1 MLNPSGRNLHLG
13 KGIGIKEW
21 GVLCLGIHGTWR
33 AGGAGAGV
41 GAAGF
46 VSRRKEPVGFLERL
60 TRKEVALRK
69 VFKDLLGAG
78 RYAPWF

>member
-1 MLNPSGRNLHLG
+1 M
-13 KGIGIKEW
+13 

-60 TRKEVALRK
+60 TRKEVALRRGRLGIG
-69 VFKDLLGAG
+69 VLVRAPAVPVPKDQPEAG
-78 RYAPWF
+78 EYAPF

>member
-1 MLNPSGRNLHLG
+1 M
-13 KGIGIKEW
+13 

-46 VSRRKEPVGFLERL
+46 RRKEPVGFLERL
-60 TRKEVALRK
+60 TRKEMALRRGRLGIC
-69 VFKDLLGAG
+69 VLVRAPAVPVPKDQPEAG
-78 RYAPWF
+78 EYAPF